1 MEESK
6 EIIKFV
12 FDWSTLIACLA
23 FFVAVHQAWI
33 SRKHN
38 KLSVQPLI
46 YDFMDE
52 GDKCFT
58 YSIRNKGHGVAKVK
72 SFKFFWA
79 GLEITDE
86 ELRGKIKPYI
96 KHKDH
101 FKITNLGSDFGMSN
115 DEIFKLIDLTVV
127 SDGLSDIPTDR
138 FKKIINLIVTNCRVK
153 IKYKSLY
160 NEEFSFETSTSA
172 IDLSLYKVE

>member
-1 MEESK
+1 
-6 EIIKFV
+6 
-12 FDWSTLIACLA
+12 
-23 FFVAVHQAWI
+23 
-33 SRKHN
+33 
-38 KLSVQPLI
+38 
-46 YDFMDE
+46 MDE

-153 IKYKSLY
+153 IEYKSLY

-172 IDLSLYKVE
+172 IDLNLYKEE

>member
-72 SFKFFWA
+72 TFKFFWA

-86 ELRGKIKPYI
+86 ELRGKVKPYI

-127 SDGLSDIPTDR
+127 SDGLSDIPADR
-138 FKKIINLIVTNCRVK
+138 FKKIINLIVTHCRVK

-172 IDLSLYKVE
+172 IDLNLYKEE